1 MNIEIHDKL
10 DMMIALVAKD
20 CGKDDEEMFD
30 SLDTS
35 SIVLS
40 QRFHRKM
47 LRMIR
52 RYQHAPIVLTF
63 KKSIIRVAIAIMIIM
78 SLSFTTIMAV
88 PMLREAV
95 FGAVIEWYENY
106 LTIRYEPVDEGNN
119 GENDENDKNDAD
131 ANTNEEPNDEQNS
144 TVDVPE
150 TVPPTEI
157 EVVRKPT
164 ALPEGTIE
172 DVVVQN
178 KTMVYIDYYLNNE
191 LICTFNQA
199 LLKDRDKYFDNES
212 AILDTV
218 DIRGKVG
225 TVVQRTS
232 KAEVSVIWCDEQYI
246 YLVYTQK
253 LNVEELVC
261 ICRSL
266 E

>member
-30 SLDTS
+30 SLDIS
-35 SIVLS
+35 SVVLS

-52 RYQHAPIVLTF
+52 RYQRAPIVLTF
-63 KKSIIRVAIAIMIIM
+63 KKAIIRVAIAIMIIM

-88 PMLREAV
+88 PTLREAV

-172 DVVVQN
+172 DVVIQN
-178 KTMVYIDYYLNNE
+178 KTNVCIDYYLNNE
-191 LICTFNQA
+191 LTYTYKQV
-199 LLKDRDKYFDNES
+199 LLDNSNKYIDNETTV
-212 AILDTV
+212 LETV
-218 DIRGKVG
+218 DINGNVG
-225 TVVQRTS
+225 TIIQQNKKNRCFYCLERWS
-232 KAEVSVIWCDEQYI
+232 
-246 YLVYTQK
+246 
-253 LNVEELVC
+253 
-261 ICRSL
+261 ICLSYCCP
-266 E
+266 